1 MQNKITEITPNDLT
15 GEYVGHN
22 KKNTKRILEQAK
34 DGLLFIDEAYQLYST
49 TYKNGNNPY
58 MEEAIVEL
66 LKYLEDPK
74 NIVIFAGYT
83 AEMKKIYNAN
93 PGIKSRIYG
102 EIIFDDYN
110 DDELYKILEQD
121 LSKKGITINKT
132 SKTKIMNYIKTIKQQ
147 KNFGNART
155 MKQLSQTLIMN
166 HANKSKTLII
176 DETDLPKIEKIKNR
190 MGFDIYGR

>member
-1 MQNKITEITPNDLT
+1 
-15 GEYVGHN
+15 
-22 KKNTKRILEQAK
+22 
-34 DGLLFIDEAYQLYST
+34 
-49 TYKNGNNPY
+49 
-58 MEEAIVEL
+58 
-66 LKYLEDPK
+66 
-74 NIVIFAGYT
+74 
-83 AEMKKIYNAN
+83 MKKIYNAN

-147 KNFGNART
+147 KNFGNARS